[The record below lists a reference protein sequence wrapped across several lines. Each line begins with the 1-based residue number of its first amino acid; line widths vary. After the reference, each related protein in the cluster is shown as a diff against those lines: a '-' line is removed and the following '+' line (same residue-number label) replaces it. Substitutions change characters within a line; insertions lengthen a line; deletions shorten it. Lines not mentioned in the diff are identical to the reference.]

1 MLNRQNLSNR
11 IEVLKSKGIKSGREY
26 VQLKPKRNIDIGQLV
41 SAESEITIAELISER
56 FSDEIGITLHPCYPP
71 PTDVDIEIRDQ
82 GAIFSVQVKTFEM
95 ITSRYG
101 NRMSEAVKNWDTT
114 LPRGENAYV
123 ARRYVGADLIS
134 EVIRPVKGVNRRVRV
149 GAFHFQPSV
158 DDLWQMWLKIKDTLE
173 EAQKQLCNASG
184 IRVIVY
190 DVRRS
195 YIDGETLYLV
205 VNDLKR
211 DGASKTHVQGVV
223 ILMYDF
229 EGESKER
236 SVLAPIWIAPGY
248 ERAMVPFRPPHPIR
262 LFHAYPLEMP
272 IHYNHN
278 AGWQDL
284 FTVEKGTIKIDD
296 VPFGPLIPLI

>member
-11 IEVLKSKGIKSGREY
+11 IEVLKSKGVKSGREY
-26 VQLKPKRNIDIGQLV
+26 VQLKPKRNIEIGQLV
-41 SAESEITIAELISER
+41 SAESEIAIAELISER

-71 PTDVDIEIRDQ
+71 PIDVDIEIRDQ

-101 NRMSEAVKNWDTT
+101 KRMSEAVKDWDTT
-114 LPRGENAYV
+114 LPQGENAYV

-134 EVIRPVKGVNRRVRV
+134 EAIRPVKGVNRLARV
-149 GAFHFQPSV
+149 GAFHFHPSV
-158 DDLWQMWLKIKDTLE
+158 DDLWQMWLKIQGTLE
-173 EAQKQLCNASG
+173 EAQKQLCYASG
-184 IRVIVY
+184 IRVVVY

-195 YIDGETLYLV
+195 YIDGETLYLA

-211 DGASKTHVQGVV
+211 AGASETYVEGVV

-229 EGESKER
+229 EGEPKAR
-236 SVLAPIWIAPGY
+236 PVLAPIWIASGY
-248 ERAMVPFRPPHPIR
+248 ERGAMAPFRPPHPIR
-262 LFHAYPLEMP
+262 LFHAHPFEMP
-272 IHYNHN
+272 IHYYHN
-278 AGWQDL
+278 AGWQNL

-296 VPFGPLIPLI
+296 VPFGPLI